1 MNLSLNGRKGCGLQ
15 CLHSDYISACLS
27 GENRFVSPLSWD
39 LVGRNLFAMAVE
51 GLVFFLVTVLIQY
64 RFFIR
69 PRWVSEL
76 MEHLVEGHRGGS
88 QGNPLQWSLD
98 CIVLKADNQTDFP
111 NVGIPSPQ
119 HCQSWKLESS
129 FYTALETGSLS
140 WKITWK
146 VDFCNLFPLR
156 PVNTKL
162 PPLND
167 EDEDVRRERQRI
179 LDGGGQNDILEI
191 KELTKVRQGS
201 TSQNNVSSVFSALYV
216 GNEPFAD
223 LLNEKSMLPKICIYI
238 KPLSV

>member
-69 PRWVSEL
+69 P
-76 MEHLVEGHRGGS
+76 
-88 QGNPLQWSLD
+88 
-98 CIVLKADNQTDFP
+98 
-111 NVGIPSPQ
+111 
-119 HCQSWKLESS
+119 
-129 FYTALETGSLS
+129 
-140 WKITWK
+140 
-146 VDFCNLFPLR
+146 R